1 MDPEDQYRLI
11 TELLEPE
18 FGSLYVTPPDID
30 ERVRQLSFTIFRK
43 GIHRG
48 FYFNRAYIVYKYEK
62 GIRSKE
68 MSAQKT
74 KAAGHLAAIFTM
86 LIWGT
91 TFISTKVLLEDL
103 SPLEIL
109 VLRFVAGYIFL
120 WIIRPVPLKV
130 GSLKQEGI
138 MIAAGITGIGIYYL
152 MENIALT
159 LTQASN
165 ISVIVSIAPIF
176 TGILAHFFL
185 EGEKMKKSIVL
196 GFVCAMAG
204 ICLITFQKG
213 ETVELNPLGDFLGVA
228 AAAIWGVYS
237 ICSRK
242 IAGFGY
248 DTIITTR
255 RTFFYGILFMLCA
268 LPFMDFHL
276 SLSALLKPVNL
287 GNIIYLGVGASAICF
302 VTWNYAVKSLGAT
315 RASVYIYGIPVVTIL
330 NVDPSSP

>member
-1 MDPEDQYRLI
+1 MKRDKEQRNECTKDKSSR
-11 TELLEPE
+11 TS
-18 FGSLYVTPPDID
+18 GCDLY
-30 ERVRQLSFTIFRK
+30 
-43 GIHRG
+43 
-48 FYFNRAYIVYKYEK
+48 YA
-62 GIRSKE
+62 
-68 MSAQKT
+68 
-74 KAAGHLAAIFTM
+74 
-86 LIWGT
+86 
-91 TFISTKVLLEDL
+91 DL
-103 SPLEIL
+103 
-109 VLRFVAGYIFL
+109 GD
-120 WIIRPVPLKV
+120 
-130 GSLKQEGI
+130 
-138 MIAAGITGIGIYYL
+138 
-152 MENIALT
+152 NIALT

-330 NVDPSSP
+330 MSIPLLHEVITFQAMAGTVLTLVGLLISEWPFSPKK

>member
-1 MDPEDQYRLI
+1 
-11 TELLEPE
+11 
-18 FGSLYVTPPDID
+18 
-30 ERVRQLSFTIFRK
+30 
-43 GIHRG
+43 
-48 FYFNRAYIVYKYEK
+48 
-62 GIRSKE
+62 

-120 WIIRPVPLKV
+120 WIIRPVPLKA

-138 MIAAGITGIGIYYL
+138 MIVAGITGIGIYYL

-248 DTIITTR
+248 DTHHYHPEN
-255 RTFFYGILFMLCA
+255 FFLWYFVHAVCPSFYGFPSF
-268 LPFMDFHL
+268 PFRIIKAGKSGKYHL
-276 SLSALLKPVNL
+276 S
-287 GNIIYLGVGASAICF
+287 GVGACNLLCHLELCSKVLRC
-302 VTWNYAVKSLGAT
+302 YQSQ
-315 RASVYIYGIPVVTIL
+315 RIYLRDPGCNDF

>member
-1 MDPEDQYRLI
+1 
-11 TELLEPE
+11 
-18 FGSLYVTPPDID
+18 
-30 ERVRQLSFTIFRK
+30 
-43 GIHRG
+43 
-48 FYFNRAYIVYKYEK
+48 
-62 GIRSKE
+62 

-185 EGEKMKKSIVL
+185 EGEKL
-196 GFVCAMAG
+196 PEEFEA
-204 ICLITFQKG
+204 L
-213 ETVELNPLGDFLGVA
+213 PL
-228 AAAIWGVYS
+228 
-237 ICSRK
+237 
-242 IAGFGY
+242 
-248 DTIITTR
+248 
-255 RTFFYGILFMLCA
+255 LCA
-268 LPFMDFHL
+268 LWETGRVRPERVSVQAHFH
-276 SLSALLKPVNL
+276 S
-287 GNIIYLGVGASAICF
+287 
-302 VTWNYAVKSLGAT
+302 
-315 RASVYIYGIPVVTIL
+315 
-330 NVDPSSP
+330 

>member
-1 MDPEDQYRLI
+1 
-11 TELLEPE
+11 
-18 FGSLYVTPPDID
+18 
-30 ERVRQLSFTIFRK
+30 
-43 GIHRG
+43 
-48 FYFNRAYIVYKYEK
+48 
-62 GIRSKE
+62 

-120 WIIRPVPLKV
+120 WIIRPVPLKA

-138 MIAAGITGIGIYYL
+138 MIVAGITGIGIYYL

-185 EGEKMKKSIVL
+185 EGVKMKKSIVL

-330 NVDPSSP
+330 MSIPLLHEVITFQAMAGTVLTLVGLLISEWPFSPKK